1 MTPLDDLFS
10 TDESRAEVQLEKVVT
25 LIPADITDF
34 PNHPFKVKQDEAM
47 AVWRAISAAFCA
59 AFAAAAAAFCV
70 AFAVAS
76 MVLMAAL
83 EVFSA
88 VFTALSVDF
97 TVPFAPAFAFCFPA
111 ERADC
116 LMVRS
121 VRSADLMVWF
131 RLLRMLIRV
140 SSVFCRAAC
149 RAVSSRGVLLGASLH
164 SCSSMSARCPFGVPA
179 VSRL

>member
-1 MTPLDDLFS
+1 
-10 TDESRAEVQLEKVVT
+10 
-25 LIPADITDF
+25 
-34 PNHPFKVKQDEAM
+34 M

-76 MVLMAAL
+76 AVLIAAL

-97 TVPFAPAFAFCFPA
+97 TVPFAPAFTVCFPA

-131 RLLRMLIRV
+131 RLAGNLVSDPIGHILSGIADFILRILGVGNLPIV
-140 SSVFCRAAC
+140 HQVFCLLLDVCEVSVQRPGGQQVIIQYPVMLLQINSPPL
-149 RAVSSRGVLLGASLH
+149 AVNADR
-164 SCSSMSARCPFGVPA
+164 PFFFG
-179 VSRL
+179 R

>member
-1 MTPLDDLFS
+1 
-10 TDESRAEVQLEKVVT
+10 
-25 LIPADITDF
+25 
-34 PNHPFKVKQDEAM
+34 M

-76 MVLMAAL
+76 AVLMAAL

-97 TVPFAPAFAFCFPA
+97 TVPFAPAFTVCFPA

-131 RLLRMLIRV
+131 RLLRMLVRV
-140 SSVFCRAAC
+140 ASVFCRAAC
-149 RAVSSRGVLLGASLH
+149 RAAASRGVLLGAPLR
-164 SCSSMSARCPFGVPA
+164 SSS
-179 VSRL
+179 S

>member
-1 MTPLDDLFS
+1 
-10 TDESRAEVQLEKVVT
+10 
-25 LIPADITDF
+25 
-34 PNHPFKVKQDEAM
+34 M

-76 MVLMAAL
+76 AVLIAAL

-97 TVPFAPAFAFCFPA
+97 TVPFAPAFTVCFPA

-131 RLLRMLIRV
+131 RLLRMLVRV
-140 SSVFCRAAC
+140 ASVFCRAAC
-149 RAVSSRGVLLGASLH
+149 RAASSRGVLLGVPLRSSSSYQIFRSKSVSL
-164 SCSSMSARCPFGVPA
+164 AKGKFP
-179 VSRL
+179 

>member
-1 MTPLDDLFS
+1 
-10 TDESRAEVQLEKVVT
+10 
-25 LIPADITDF
+25 
-34 PNHPFKVKQDEAM
+34 M

-76 MVLMAAL
+76 AVLMAAL

-97 TVPFAPAFAFCFPA
+97 TVPFAPAFTVCFPA

-131 RLLRMLIRV
+131 RLLRMLVRV
-140 SSVFCRAAC
+140 ASVFCHAAC
-149 RAVSSRGVLLGASLH
+149 RAASSRGVLLGAPLR
-164 SCSSMSARCPFGVPA
+164 SSS
-179 VSRL
+179 S